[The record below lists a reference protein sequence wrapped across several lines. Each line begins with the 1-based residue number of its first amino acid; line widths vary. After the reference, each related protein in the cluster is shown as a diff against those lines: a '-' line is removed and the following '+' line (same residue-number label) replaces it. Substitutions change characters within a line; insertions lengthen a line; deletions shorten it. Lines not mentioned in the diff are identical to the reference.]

1 MVFSKSSI
9 EIYFLEIEINLG
21 YNTDLH
27 SQITIINMYFR
38 KYKFL
43 KKAYLVFK

>member
-21 YNTDLH
+21 HNTDLH
-27 SQITIINMYFR
+27 SQITIINELSLILENTNF
-38 KYKFL
+38 
-43 KKAYLVFK
+43 